1 MHLAPCGG
9 KPHATGRAGLLSAR
23 FEDEAPIE
31 IHASMH
37 ADAVEAGKV
46 DKLIRSAARI
56 LHRAIHGIRGAR
68 EEMIQLYYSEVP
80 SAENYF
86 VAHIELHEGLANLK
100 FRELQSLGSPLVSC
114 EVPPHPAL
122 RLCP

>member
-9 KPHATGRAGLLSAR
+9 QPHATGRAGLLSAR

-37 ADAVEAGKV
+37 ADAAEAGKV
-46 DKLIRSAARI
+46 DKLIRSAAR
-56 LHRAIHGIRGAR
+56 
-68 EEMIQLYYSEVP
+68 
-80 SAENYF
+80 ENYF